1 MLTGIGIGLKKSIL
15 KELSAAGLLH
25 DIGKLNLPL
34 DLLEKAGPLSE
45 EEYETMKTHSELGYE
60 RLKEN
65 INISS
70 KTKMGVYMHHEN
82 VNGSGYPLGLR
93 DDQIYMFAKII
104 IKKHSH
110 QKRPLSF

>member
-45 EEYETMKTHSELGYE
+45 EEYETMKTHSELG
-60 RLKEN
+60 
-65 INISS
+65 S
-70 KTKMGVYMHHEN
+70 KRTLTSVPRRKWVFICTMKM
-82 VNGSGYPLGLR
+82 
-93 DDQIYMFAKII
+93 
-104 IKKHSH
+104 
-110 QKRPLSF
+110 